1 MVKPARIQFERNYT
15 IINTTGCIK
24 KKATAQNNSILKR
37 VDLYCSRPKIC
48 HKIGESRST

>member
-1 MVKPARIQFERNYT
+1 MVKTARIQFERNYT

-24 KKATAQNNSILKR
+24 KKGNHPKNSILKR
-37 VDLYCSRPKIC
+37 VDLYCSRPEIC